1 MAARQRTTVVALVA
15 ALLVALA
22 VTGVWLRLGEETVS
36 GPTGARTSFPG
47 LTPASGDPELP
58 SLATL
63 HPKAGTVVAA
73 AGPFDDRFT
82 LSGLRFDGKTVTGK
96 ATITSDV
103 SDVLEF
109 EALAGF
115 YDGDGVLLGTARH
128 SYHLDESAG
137 HSEHAGPPDEAQSFT
152 IAVPADLEGQ
162 AVSAAVGVP
171 VLVNE

>member
-1 MAARQRTTVVALVA
+1 MTAPRRTAIVAVVAA
-15 ALLVALA
+15 ILVALA
-22 VTGVWLRLGEETVS
+22 ATGVWLRLGEESVA
-36 GPTGARTSFPG
+36 GPTGARTSFPD

-63 HPKAGTVVAA
+63 RPKAGTVVAA

-82 LSGLRFDGKTVTGK
+82 LSRLRFDGKTVSGT

-115 YDGDGVLLGTARH
+115 YDGSGALLGTARH
-128 SYHLDESAG
+128 TYHFDESAG
-137 HSEHAGPPDEAQSFT
+137 HPEHEGPPDEGQSFSIT
-152 IAVPADLEGQ
+152 VPADLKGK